1 MTLFIGDQVIQT
13 ANSLSERARLALSF
27 IDGGRE
33 WATWAMTVR
42 TAPYA
47 FADESAFVDAVQQ
60 GLHAARLLLMPRLG
74 LMVSPVKLMTMDAS
88 ELSALQE
95 AEKGRGGPK
104 DAARIQ
110 RILDHHDLRTA
121 ADLNKVGPFLDSLGV
136 GGRPVFQALE
146 FSDRLALLELI
157 GSLDDDAP
165 PAAPPPLDQEAAAF
179 AADEARTPMEF
190 IDYFNVYRD
199 LANKP
204 NASPAADDR
213 LKSAQDAIHGLLPL
227 LFWALGCPQVPGLVA
242 PAEVAEAVKLWVA
255 TGKSV
260 GFARLSAGVR
270 EIVAHTH
277 YSAQGGQA
285 PREYLKGYLK
295 AARELLDQAEI
306 SRGLM
311 GQDGATCVF
320 PIASQRCEAWLKL
333 DPEGVITLSAF
344 RLKRRP
350 KTADDDFKFSDEPDL
365 EKAS

>member
-13 ANSLSERARLALSF
+13 ANSLSEQARLALSF

-33 WATWAMTVR
+33 WTTWATTVR

-47 FADESAFVDAVQQ
+47 FSDESAFVDAVQQ
-60 GLHAARLLLMPRLG
+60 GLHGARLLLMPKLG
-74 LMVSPVKLMTMDAS
+74 LMVSPVKLMTMDAA

-95 AEKGRGGPK
+95 AEKGLGGPK
-104 DAARIQ
+104 DAVRVQ
-110 RILDHHDLRTA
+110 RILDHHDLRTS
-121 ADLNKVGPFLDSLGV
+121 ADLARVEPFLANLGV
-136 GGRPVFQALE
+136 GGKPVFQAMSLM
-146 FSDRLALLELI
+146 DRLALLELV
-157 GSLDDDAP
+157 GSPDEDAP
-165 PAAPPPLDQEAAAF
+165 PAAPTPLDQEAAAF
-179 AADEARTPMEF
+179 AVDEARTPMEF
-190 IDYFNVYRD
+190 IDYFNVYKD

-204 NASPAADDR
+204 NAGTAAEDR
-213 LKSAQDAIHGLLPL
+213 LKTAQGALHTLLPL

-242 PAEVAEAVKLWVA
+242 PAEVAQAVKLWVA

-270 EIVAHTH
+270 EVVAHTH
-277 YSAQGGQA
+277 YNAQGGQA

-295 AARELLDQAEI
+295 AARELLDHAEI

-311 GQDGATCVF
+311 GQDGATCIF
-320 PIASQRCEAWLKL
+320 PVASQRCEAWLKL

-350 KTADDDFKFSDEPDL
+350 KDDDFKFSDEPDL